1 MSVSSQ
7 ETGGVLPEGCKGGK
21 EGNMVMDNG
30 MQQLKAGNGDEQC
43 KKIEN
48 SMGRLAVDRANVYG
62 RVDARVRSVKT
73 ARESGR
79 EE

>member
-30 MQQLKAGNGDEQC
+30 MQQLKAGNGDEQR
-43 KKIEN
+43 KKLRIQWEDWPLIER
-48 SMGRLAVDRANVYG
+48 MFTG
-62 RVDARVRSVKT
+62 
-73 ARESGR
+73 E
-79 EE
+79 